1 MKKITPDPPVLALAA
16 AEANDPLLDRAAAE
30 RALNYYL
37 QNHKP
42 LRPLGTALFAIPH
55 SVNSEAALA
64 QASDLLRCAGAC
76 ANEAGNGLSGPARDL
91 VLSVMHLVE
100 LAKGYVDKSL
110 DTLVT
115 HSSSTRLSAAGAL
128 IFSRSSFGMGT
139 WERSH

>member
-1 MKKITPDPPVLALAA
+1 MQ
-16 AEANDPLLDRAAAE
+16 DRAATE
-30 RALNYYL
+30 RALSYNL

-42 LRPLGTALFAIPH
+42 FCPSGTAMLAIPH

-76 ANEAGNGLSGPARDL
+76 ANEAGNGLSGPSRDL

-115 HSSSTRLSAAGAL
+115 H
-128 IFSRSSFGMGT
+128 
-139 WERSH
+139 

>member
-1 MKKITPDPPVLALAA
+1 MKKVVPDPPSFALQD
-16 AEANDPLLDRAAAE
+16 AEQCDSQSLDRAAVE

-42 LRPLGTALFAIPH
+42 HRPMGTAMLAIPN

-76 ANEAGNGLSGPARDL
+76 ANEAGNGLSGPARDW

-110 DTLVT
+110 DTLAT
-115 HSSSTRLSAAGAL
+115 H
-128 IFSRSSFGMGT
+128 
-139 WERSH
+139 

>member
-1 MKKITPDPPVLALAA
+1 M
-16 AEANDPLLDRAAAE
+16 LDRAAVE
-30 RALNYYL
+30 RAINYYL
-37 QNHKP
+37 KNHKP
-42 LRPLGTALFAIPH
+42 YRPIGTAMLATPD

-76 ANEAGNGLSGPARDL
+76 ANEAENGLSGPSRDL

-139 WERSH
+139 RERSH

>member
-1 MKKITPDPPVLALAA
+1 MKKITPDPPVLSLAA

-76 ANEAGNGLSGPARDL
+76 ANEAGNGLSGPSRDL

-110 DTLVT
+110 DTLAT
-115 HSSSTRLSAAGAL
+115 H
-128 IFSRSSFGMGT
+128 
-139 WERSH
+139 